1 MKDDFYDK
9 LHDVLKWEADNQ
21 KVVLICDFNADI
33 NPWERDSDD
42 DVVGP
47 YGYWKKPTNDNAWD
61 EVTYLCT
68 HFRLILTNTL
78 HKIWTHDIFTYQQPN
93 TRM

>member
-1 MKDDFYDK
+1 MHLQMSANIRWKMTSIYDK

-47 YGYWKKPTNDNAWD
+47 YGLWKKPTNDNAWD
-61 EVTYLCT
+61 EVT
-68 HFRLILTNTL
+68 
-78 HKIWTHDIFTYQQPN
+78 
-93 TRM
+93 

>member
-33 NPWERDSDD
+33 NPWER
-42 DVVGP
+42 VVVAAAV
-47 YGYWKKPTNDNAWD
+47 D
-61 EVTYLCT
+61 L
-68 HFRLILTNTL
+68 F
-78 HKIWTHDIFTYQQPN
+78 
-93 TRM
+93 